1 MTLHISQPPTQCI
14 NSYTDII
21 PYRVRKLPSIF
32 LFYIPLPHFPF
43 IFLVVMNT
51 QRMLTD
57 SIFLCREET
66 NSISIDIHCAHFLY
80 VSSLVLKIASLELST
95 DDTHTHVHNLC
106 IVILLLEQT
115 STVKDKAAWRVGKE
129 NHLFCYYMSLKYCW
143 CVRIFACSVSLCHCK
158 AEYFYF
164 VILVIYIL
172 LLSHNVKCVV
182 SYLLVSIECSNLK
195 NVFYLQ
201 MKQFSL
207 WYSRG

>member
-95 DDTHTHVHNLC
+95 DDTHTCTQFVYSYFTTGTNKHSKRQGSLASGKGKPF
-106 IVILLLEQT
+106 ILLLYVFE
-115 STVKDKAAWRVGKE
+115 V
-129 NHLFCYYMSLKYCW
+129 
-143 CVRIFACSVSLCHCK
+143 
-158 AEYFYF
+158 
-164 VILVIYIL
+164 L
-172 LLSHNVKCVV
+172 LMC
-182 SYLLVSIECSNLK
+182 
-195 NVFYLQ
+195 
-201 MKQFSL
+201 
-207 WYSRG
+207 